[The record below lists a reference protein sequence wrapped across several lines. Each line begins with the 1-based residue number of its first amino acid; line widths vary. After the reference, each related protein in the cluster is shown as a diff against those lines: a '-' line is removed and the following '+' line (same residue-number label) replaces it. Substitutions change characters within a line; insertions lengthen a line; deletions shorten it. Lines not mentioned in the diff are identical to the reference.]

1 MNILMHNLRQ
11 RLHNMTTCVQEFLH
25 ITVASDYFS
34 GYEGR
39 VTQQKRIKGSDRF
52 FKHTKILA
60 HVF

>member
-39 VTQQKRIKGSDRF
+39 VTQQKESRGQIGFSSIPRY
-52 FKHTKILA
+52 
-60 HVF
+60 